1 MRLPS
6 WRRLAAVLP
15 LAAITLVIVGVSYHY
30 RQAPPRVPSAP
41 PQTEPDYFLRG
52 AQIRSYGPDDRLLHS
67 LNASSVAHYPDDSA
81 RLLDVAVER
90 LPGPWELTAAR
101 GMAPSGLRSLELH
114 GDVVLSTEVSPGS
127 QARLYTEALRVD
139 LQQQTLVSLA
149 PVRVESARVA
159 ARADTLEADLA
170 SRGFALNGNVHVEH
184 QP

>member
-90 LPGPWELTAAR
+90 LPGPWELKAAR